1 MNLFRN
7 NLDVVVGNGAEGVAS
22 SAPLL
27 GHLVHVGRPSVAFQG
42 LVLLAGA
49 PDEKSLML
57 EKSCWHSKSGE
68 RGTHSHKF
76 GVTRINFKVNERVK
90 SFNPCCFVPTD
101 I

>member
-7 NLDVVVGNGAEGVAS
+7 HLDVVVGNGAEGVAS

-49 PDEKSLML
+49 PDGESMMPG
-57 EKSCWHSKSGE
+57 KSCWHSKSGE
-68 RGTHSHKF
+68 KGHSL
-76 GVTRINFKVNERVK
+76 TQI
-90 SFNPCCFVPTD
+90 
-101 I
+101 

>member
-1 MNLFRN
+1 MVILFRN

-49 PDEKSLML
+49 PDEKEHDAWEVMLAQQSRRKGALTHTNLM
-57 EKSCWHSKSGE
+57 
-68 RGTHSHKF
+68 
-76 GVTRINFKVNERVK
+76 
-90 SFNPCCFVPTD
+90 
-101 I
+101 

>member
-22 SAPLL
+22 STPLL

-49 PDEKSLML
+49 PDEKSMMIG
-57 EKSCWHSKSGE
+57 KSSKSGE
-68 RGTHSHKF
+68 KGHSLKQ
-76 GVTRINFKVNERVK
+76 I
-90 SFNPCCFVPTD
+90 
-101 I
+101 

>member
-1 MNLFRN
+1 MNLFHN

-49 PDEKSLML
+49 PDEKEHDAWEVMLTQQSRRKGALTHTNLM
-57 EKSCWHSKSGE
+57 
-68 RGTHSHKF
+68 
-76 GVTRINFKVNERVK
+76 
-90 SFNPCCFVPTD
+90 
-101 I
+101 